1 MTRGY
6 KAFENDWGERARL
19 VWDTLAMKPTRG
31 IPAWIVHV
39 MDIPFMEKSTGHKSG
54 AFAQDPEKVYL
65 DFQRHAGGCYI
76 DQYIPDNPLIMG
88 SAGYEETATRTATTG
103 AGDVTLDGMT
113 IDSPEAVI
121 EHMERFVFPE
131 RARRIE
137 TFDPDDPTIIG
148 QLIEQECAIQRKFGT
163 NLLKG
168 PFADGFQSFPTFL
181 NYVYG
186 YENYFMAYALYPE
199 VMEKDFSQKADLS
212 ILENKAAARAIIE
225 GGLPRL
231 IRLDY
236 DMADSRST
244 LVDIKS
250 LDKIWFPHFARA
262 IQPFLDAG
270 IRLIWHCDGN
280 LMQMVPRLIEV
291 GIRGFQGFQYEDG
304 MDYERICRM
313 TDRDGESLLIIAG
326 VSVTRTLPLGTPDDV
341 RNEIKWLVEQG
352 PKTGLILGASS
363 SIVPGTK
370 HENIRACI
378 EALHYYREHGRRE

>member
-6 KAFENDWGERARL
+6 KAFENDWGGRAKL
-19 VWDTLAMKPTRG
+19 VWDTLDMKPTRG

-39 MDIPFMEKSTGHKSG
+39 MDIPFMEQSTGHKRG
-54 AFAQDPEKVYL
+54 EFAKDPDKVYL
-65 DFQRHAGGCYI
+65 DFQKQAGVCYI

-103 AGDVTLDGMT
+103 AGDITLDGMT

-137 TFDPDDPTIIG
+137 TFDPDDPAVIG

-168 PFADGFQSFPTFL
+168 PFADGFQSFPAFH

-199 VMEKDFSQKADLS
+199 VMEKDFSRKADLS
-212 ILENKAAARAIIE
+212 ILENKAAARAIVK
-225 GGLPRL
+225 GGLPEL

-313 TDRDGESLLIIAG
+313 TDRDGEPLLIIAG
-326 VSVTRTLPLGTPDDV
+326 VSVTTTLPLGTADDV

-370 HENIRACI
+370 HDNIKACI
-378 EALHYYREHGRRE
+378 EGLRYYREHGRDE

>member
-1 MTRGY
+1 MTEGY
-6 KAFENDWGERARL
+6 GVFENDWGDRAKL
-19 VWDTLAMKPTRG
+19 VWDTLDMKPTKG
-31 IPAWIVHV
+31 IPAWLIHV
-39 MDIPFMEKSTGHKSG
+39 MDVPFMEQATGHKSG
-54 AFAQDPEKVYL
+54 EFAKDPDRVYL
-65 DFQRHAGGCYI
+65 DFQRRVGACYI
-76 DQYIPDNPLIMG
+76 DQYIPDNPLTM
-88 SAGYEETATRTATTG
+88 SLTGYDETATRTVTTG
-103 AGDVTLDGMT
+103 AGEITLDGIK

-137 TFDPDDPTIIG
+137 TFDPDDPAVIER
-148 QLIEQECAIQRKFGT
+148 LIEQECAIQRKFGT

-168 PFADGFQSFPTFL
+168 PFADGFQSFPTFH

-186 YENYFMAYALYPE
+186 YENYFLAYAMYPE

-212 ILENKAAARAIIE
+212 ALENKAATRAIIE
-225 GGLPRL
+225 GGLPKL

-250 LDKIWFPHFARA
+250 LDKIWFPHFARSVR
-262 IQPFLDAG
+262 PFLDAG

-313 TDRDGESLLIIAG
+313 TDRDGEPLLVIAG
-326 VSVTRTLPLGTPDDV
+326 VSVTRTMPLGTPDDV
-341 RNEIKWLVEQG
+341 RNEIKWLVEKG

-370 HENIRACI
+370 HDNIRACI
-378 EALHYYREHGRRE
+378 EGLCHYREHGRDG